1 MTLLFKN
8 ETIIS
13 KEKIKKVNKYANA
26 KRVNLISII
35 KFSICLFIIIYSIF
49 LLNKNNIETI
59 IYILFAIWGLK
70 NTVIKKIR
78 KEKLIYK
85 FYDDHFEVNV
95 SDRSLYVD
103 YKIISEVVEE
113 EKNYYIILNKSGL
126 FIDKN
131 SFVIGTGD
139 NMLNFLKE
147 KFNIK
152 INEQKW

>member
-1 MTLLFKN
+1 MTLLLKN

-26 KRVNLISII
+26 KRVNLISIF
-35 KFSICLFIIIYSIF
+35 KFIICLFIIIYSIF

-152 INEQKW
+152 INEQK